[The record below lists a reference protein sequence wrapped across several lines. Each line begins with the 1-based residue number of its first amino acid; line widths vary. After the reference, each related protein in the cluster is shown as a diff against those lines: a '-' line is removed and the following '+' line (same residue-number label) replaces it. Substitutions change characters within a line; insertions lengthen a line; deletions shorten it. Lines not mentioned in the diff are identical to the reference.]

1 VIYSL
6 AEKCMYVP
14 TLSSNVFSIF
24 TEHLDFM
31 NTVDTSEVTF
41 QQFRQMEHDYIGYQS
56 LTDVPR
62 ALQYTEEPKT
72 YQVGVTL
79 TLRCVIPVVCVTTER
94 EEKVVEQHN

>member
-1 VIYSL
+1 
-6 AEKCMYVP
+6 
-14 TLSSNVFSIF
+14 
-24 TEHLDFM
+24 M

-41 QQFRQMEHDYIGYQS
+41 QQFRQLEHEYIGYQS

-79 TLRCVIPVVCVTTER
+79 
-94 EEKVVEQHN
+94 HNCCLLP

>member
-1 VIYSL
+1 MIYFL
-6 AEKCMYVP
+6 AEKSICVP
-14 TLSSNVFSIF
+14 THSSNASIF
-24 TEHLDFM
+24 AEHLDFM

-79 TLRCVIPVVCVTTER
+79 
-94 EEKVVEQHN
+94 HNCCLLL

>member
-1 VIYSL
+1 
-6 AEKCMYVP
+6 
-14 TLSSNVFSIF
+14 
-24 TEHLDFM
+24 M

-79 TLRCVIPVVCVTTER
+79 HSGCLLLYFTMLKLGPINEMQSC
-94 EEKVVEQHN
+94 